1 MRIQIIEL
9 VIQLSL
15 QEGKQRKEYLMFRLD
30 PVIVDMANTM
40 YLDKNGKPVDC
51 GYAMYASVGAFKMA
65 LIIVVSVNNLFYHLS
80 PVKKLKRKIVFNST
94 IYTPSH
100 DRDSSQYIFLE
111 FFCLS

>member
-1 MRIQIIEL
+1 MRSVDDYLSANNRMRMCMRIQIIEL

-65 LIIVVSVNNLFYHLS
+65 D
-80 PVKKLKRKIVFNST
+80 KLHQSKC
-94 IYTPSH
+94 
-100 DRDSSQYIFLE
+100 FLN
-111 FFCLS
+111 